1 VSLGAPPDHLH
12 SLSGL
17 EGRRS
22 TRVDRNVPLVVLGI
36 TRTGLS
42 FQEKTSTVS
51 LNLHGCRY
59 PSRHEYPIGSSVGL
73 RVLQPDGETISPVI
87 RAFVKSV
94 HPPASPREL
103 FQVGVE
109 LESPANIWNV
119 SPPPSDWNRLLG
131 GSAAT
136 ASMATAVAPA
146 LERPEPQVAEPPD
159 QAASPPQSPVAFA
172 PTPSP
177 APSAS
182 ASNGETRTSQIT
194 EFPSPS
200 PAAGGAQSGKEGS
213 PSKPERVAITIDQ
226 LVAAMQGKL
235 QAAAEKVVQNALS
248 EHLDEA
254 IDAALARVESVR
266 ERNLQQLGE
275 FSEQRLESLMR
286 SSREEIL
293 GHLESRLG
301 EVQSRWEE
309 QHNAYRAQSEEIA
322 QRLEHLAADAE
333 RQLAATQK
341 SIEKIGYEIEP
352 KTRGRLDE
360 SLGQAT
366 EQFEASAD
374 RISDRQLVRVME
386 ATRMVTREA
395 AAQMDARVAE
405 SRALLQSAAGSTLEE
420 FRRQAEVNVDLAISE
435 TTERVKSA
443 LAALDAESRA
453 ACDNRRRTM
462 IDDVIRTTE
471 QSTEQFRSGIKA
483 FLYSCLVAAVGAV
496 DEHAKTTLDG
506 LVKDPGSAPRVLDDI
521 TAITKI
527 PTDEE
532 KPN

>member
-1 VSLGAPPDHLH
+1 
-12 SLSGL
+12 L

-22 TRVDRNVPLVVLGI
+22 TRIDRTVPLVVLGQ
-36 TRTGLS
+36 TKTGLS

-51 LNLHGCRY
+51 FNLHGCRY
-59 PSRHEYPIGSSVGL
+59 PSRHEYPIGASVGL

-109 LESPANIWNV
+109 LESPANIWNLS
-119 SPPPSDWNRLLG
+119 SPPPDWNRLLG
-131 GSAAT
+131 GSGSAAGV
-136 ASMATAVAPA
+136 ATAVAPA
-146 LERPEPQVAEPPD
+146 LEPP
-159 QAASPPQSPVAFA
+159 APPA
-172 PTPSP
+172 
-177 APSAS
+177 APSAFPTAPEPS
-182 ASNGETRTSQIT
+182 VTEARTSQVT

-200 PAAGGAQSGKEGS
+200 PAGAGTQPAKEATS
-213 PSKPERVAITIDQ
+213 PKPERVAITIDQ

-235 QAAAEKVVQNALS
+235 QAAAEKVVQNALA

-254 IDAALARVESVR
+254 IDAALARVEGVR

-309 QHNAYRAQSEEIA
+309 QHNSFRTQAEEIV
-322 QRLEHLAADAE
+322 QRLEKLAADTQRNLAE
-333 RQLAATQK
+333 TQK
-341 SIEKIGYEIEP
+341 FVDKATGEIVP
-352 KTRGRLDE
+352 QTRGRLDE

-405 SRALLQSAAGSTLEE
+405 SRALLHSAAGSTLEE
-420 FRRQAEVNVDLAISE
+420 FRRQAEVQVDLAISE
-435 TTERVKSA
+435 TTERVQSA
-443 LAALDAESRA
+443 LNALDAENRV
-453 ACDNRRRTM
+453 ACENRRRTM

-506 LVKDPGSAPRVLDDI
+506 MVKEPGGAPRTIGDI
-521 TAITKI
+521 TDISDITKI
-527 PTDEE
+527 PSDDE

>member
-1 VSLGAPPDHLH
+1 VSLTAPPEHLH

-22 TRVDRNVPLVVLGI
+22 TRIDRTVPLVVLGQ

-42 FQEKTSTVS
+42 FQEKTSAVS
-51 LNLHGCRY
+51 FNLHGCRY

-119 SPPPSDWNRLLG
+119 SPPPPDWNRLLL
-131 GSAAT
+131 GSTSSAGMAA
-136 ASMATAVAPA
+136 AVAPA
-146 LERPEPQVAEPPD
+146 PVPPEQPAAAE
-159 QAASPPQSPVAFA
+159 AF
-172 PTPSP
+172 PSTP
-177 APSAS
+177 APHG
-182 ASNGETRTSQIT
+182 GEARTSQVT

-200 PAAGGAQSGKEGS
+200 PAATGAPPAKES
-213 PSKPERVAITIDQ
+213 TPSRPERVAITIDQ

-235 QAAAEKVVQNALS
+235 QAAAEKVVQNALA
-248 EHLDEA
+248 EHLEEA
-254 IDAALARVESVR
+254 INEALARMEGVR
-266 ERNLQQLGE
+266 ERSLQQLGE
-275 FSEQRLESLMR
+275 FSEQRLESLLR

-322 QRLEHLAADAE
+322 QRLEKLAADT
-333 RQLAATQK
+333 QHHLSQTQDFIVKAAH
-341 SIEKIGYEIEP
+341 EIEP
-352 KTRGRLDE
+352 QTRGRLDE

-366 EQFEASAD
+366 EQFEAAAD

-386 ATRMVTREA
+386 GTRMVTREA
-395 AAQMDARVAE
+395 AAHMDARVAE
-405 SRALLQSAAGSTLEE
+405 SRALLHTAAGSALEE
-420 FRRQAEVNVDLAISE
+420 FRRQAEVQVELAISE
-435 TTERVKSA
+435 TTERVRST
-443 LAALDAESRA
+443 LSALDAENRM
-453 ACDNRRRTM
+453 ACENRRRTI
-462 IDDVIRTTE
+462 IDEVTRTTE
-471 QSTEQFRSGIKA
+471 QSTEQFRTGIKA

-496 DEHAKTTLDG
+496 DEHAKSTLDG
-506 LVKDPGSAPRVLDDI
+506 LVKDPNGTPRAIDDI
-521 TAITKI
+521 KI
-527 PTDEE
+527 IPPDDE

>member
-1 VSLGAPPDHLH
+1 VSLAAPPDHLH
-12 SLSGL
+12 THSGL

-22 TRVDRNVPLVVLGI
+22 TRIDRTVPLVVLGQ
-36 TRTGLS
+36 TKTGLS

-51 LNLHGCRY
+51 FNLHGCRY
-59 PSRHEYPIGSSVGL
+59 PSRHEYPIGASVGL

-109 LESPANIWNV
+109 LESPANIWNLS
-119 SPPPSDWNRLLG
+119 SPPPDWNRLLD
-131 GSAAT
+131 GSASSAGMT
-136 ASMATAVAPA
+136 TAVAPA
-146 LERPEPQVAEPPD
+146 LEPAEPPTD
-159 QAASPPQSPVAFA
+159 ATPAVYP
-172 PTPSP
+172 PSP
-177 APSAS
+177 SPRVTEAR
-182 ASNGETRTSQIT
+182 TRQIT

-200 PAAGGAQSGKEGS
+200 PAAGAPPAKEAT

-235 QAAAEKVVQNALS
+235 QAAAEKVVQNALA

-254 IDAALARVESVR
+254 IDAALARVEGVR

-309 QHNAYRAQSEEIA
+309 QHNAFRTQGEEIV
-322 QRLEHLAADAE
+322 QRLEKLAADTQRDLAE
-333 RQLAATQK
+333 TQK
-341 SIEKIGYEIEP
+341 FVNKATGEIVP
-352 KTRGRLDE
+352 QTRGRLDE
-360 SLGQAT
+360 SLGLAT

-405 SRALLQSAAGSTLEE
+405 SRALLHSAAGSTLEE
-420 FRRQAEVNVDLAISE
+420 FRRQAEVQVDLAISE
-435 TTERVKSA
+435 TTERVRSA
-443 LAALDAESRA
+443 LTALDAENRV
-453 ACDNRRRTM
+453 ACENRRRTM
-462 IDDVIRTTE
+462 IDDVTRTTE

-506 LVKDPGSAPRVLDDI
+506 MVKEPGGTPRTIGDI
-521 TAITKI
+521 TDISDITKI
-527 PTDEE
+527 PSDDE

>member
-1 VSLGAPPDHLH
+1 VSLAAPPDHLH

-22 TRVDRNVPLVVLGI
+22 TRIDRNVPLVVLGQ
-36 TRTGLS
+36 TKTGLS

-51 LNLHGCRY
+51 FNLHGCRY
-59 PSRHEYPIGSSVGL
+59 PSRHEYPIGASVGL

-109 LESPANIWNV
+109 LESPANIWNLS
-119 SPPPSDWNRLLG
+119 SPPPDWNRLLG
-131 GSAAT
+131 GG
-136 ASMATAVAPA
+136 ASLAGMATAVAPA
-146 LERPEPQVAEPPD
+146 LEPPEP
-159 QAASPPQSPVAFA
+159 PVAPA
-172 PTPSP
+172 AYPSSSS
-177 APSAS
+177 PSVSEA
-182 ASNGETRTSQIT
+182 RTSQVT

-200 PAAGGAQSGKEGS
+200 PAVSGAQPGKENA

-235 QAAAEKVVQNALS
+235 QAAAEKVVQNALA

-254 IDAALARVESVR
+254 IEAALARVEGVR

-309 QHNAYRAQSEEIA
+309 QHNAFRTQAEEIA
-322 QRLEHLAADAE
+322 QRLEKLAADTQRNLGE
-333 RQLAATQK
+333 TQK
-341 SIEKIGYEIEP
+341 FVEKATGEIVP
-352 KTRGRLDE
+352 RTRGRLDE

-366 EQFEASAD
+366 EQFEAAAD

-395 AAQMDARVAE
+395 AAQLDARVAE
-405 SRALLQSAAGSTLEE
+405 SRALLHNAAGSTLEE
-420 FRRQAEVNVDLAISE
+420 FRRQAEVQVDLAITE
-435 TTERVKSA
+435 TTERVRSA
-443 LAALDAESRA
+443 LTALDAENRTT
-453 ACDNRRRTM
+453 CETRRRTM

-506 LVKDPGSAPRVLDDI
+506 MVKDPSGSPRSIGDI
-521 TAITKI
+521 TDISDMTKI
-527 PTDEE
+527 PPDDE

>member
-1 VSLGAPPDHLH
+1 MSLAAPPDHLQ

-22 TRVDRNVPLVVLGI
+22 TRIDRTVPLVVLGQ
-36 TRTGLS
+36 TKTGLS

-51 LNLHGCRY
+51 FNLHGCRY

-73 RVLQPDGETISPVI
+73 RVLQPDGESISPVI

-109 LESPANIWNV
+109 LESPSNIWNL
-119 SPPPSDWNRLLG
+119 SPAPSDWNRLLG
-131 GSAAT
+131 VSTSPAG
-136 ASMATAVAPA
+136 MATAAAPA
-146 LERPEPQVAEPPD
+146 LEPAESAPAP
-159 QAASPPQSPVAFA
+159 AAFS
-172 PTPSP
+172 PSP
-177 APSAS
+177 APSVSGANGAS
-182 ASNGETRTSQIT
+182 ETRTSQIT

-200 PAAGGAQSGKEGS
+200 PAAAGTQPAKES
-213 PSKPERVAITIDQ
+213 TPSKPERVAITIDQ

-235 QAAAEKVVQNALS
+235 QAAAEKVVQNALA

-254 IDAALARVESVR
+254 IDAALARVEGVR

-309 QHNAYRAQSEEIA
+309 QHNAFRTQSEEIV
-322 QRLEHLAADAE
+322 QRLEKLAADTQRNLSE
-333 RQLAATQK
+333 TQK
-341 SIEKIGYEIEP
+341 FVDKTTGEIVP
-352 KTRGRLDE
+352 QTRGRLDE

-366 EQFEASAD
+366 EQFETAAD

-386 ATRMVTREA
+386 STRMVTREA
-395 AAQMDARVAE
+395 AAQLDARVAE
-405 SRALLQSAAGSTLEE
+405 SRSLMQTAAASTLEE
-420 FRRQAEVNVDLAISE
+420 FRRQAEVQVDLAITE
-435 TTERVKSA
+435 TTDRVRSA
-443 LAALDAESRA
+443 LSALDAENRA
-453 ACDNRRRTM
+453 ACENRRRTM
-462 IDDVIRTTE
+462 IDEVTRTTE

-506 LVKDPGSAPRVLDDI
+506 LVKDPNSSPRSIDDI
-521 TAITKI
+521 KI
-527 PTDEE
+527 IPPDDE

>member
-1 VSLGAPPDHLH
+1 MSLAAPPDHLH

-22 TRVDRNVPLVVLGI
+22 TRIDRTVPLVVLGQ
-36 TRTGLS
+36 TRTGMS

-51 LNLHGCRY
+51 FNLHGCRY
-59 PSRHEYPIGSSVGL
+59 PSRHEYPVGTPVGL

-131 GSAAT
+131 GST
-136 ASMATAVAPA
+136 ISMSMATAVAPA
-146 LERPEPQVAEPPD
+146 LEPAEPPA
-159 QAASPPQSPVAFA
+159 AASPFA
-172 PTPSP
+172 PEA
-177 APSAS
+177 APSVAPS
-182 ASNGETRTSQIT
+182 EVKTSQVT

-200 PAAGGAQSGKEGS
+200 PAAASAAPAKDS
-213 PSKPERVAITIDQ
+213 APSKPERVAITIDQ

-235 QAAAEKVVQNALS
+235 QAAAEKVVQNALA

-254 IDAALARVESVR
+254 IDAALARVEGVR

-293 GHLESRLG
+293 GHLEMRLG
-301 EVQSRWEE
+301 EVQTRFAE
-309 QHNAYRAQSEEIA
+309 QHEAFRVQAEESA
-322 QRLEHLAADAE
+322 QRLEKLAAEMQRNLAE
-333 RQLAATQK
+333 SQK
-341 SIEKIGYEIEP
+341 VIEKTTREIEP
-352 KTRGRLDE
+352 QTRGRLDQT
-360 SLGQAT
+360 LGQAT
-366 EQFEASAD
+366 EQFEAAAD

-386 ATRMVTREA
+386 AARMVTREA
-395 AAQMDARVAE
+395 AAQLDARVAE
-405 SRALLQSAAGSTLEE
+405 SRALLQNAAGSTLEE
-420 FRRQAEVNVDLAISE
+420 FRRQAEVQVDLAISE
-435 TTERVKSA
+435 TTERVRSA
-443 LAALDAESRA
+443 LSALDAENRV
-453 ACDNRRRTM
+453 ACENRRRTM
-462 IDDVIRTTE
+462 IDDVTRTTE

-506 LVKDPGSAPRVLDDI
+506 LVKDPNGSPRAIDDI
-521 TAITKI
+521 KI
-527 PTDEE
+527 IPPDDE

>member
-1 VSLGAPPDHLH
+1 VSLAAPPDHLH

-22 TRVDRNVPLVVLGI
+22 TRIDRTVPLVVLGQ
-36 TRTGLS
+36 TKTGLS

-51 LNLHGCRY
+51 FNLHGCRY
-59 PSRHEYPIGSSVGL
+59 PSRHEYPIGASVGL

-109 LESPANIWNV
+109 LESPANIWNLS
-119 SPPPSDWNRLLG
+119 SPPPDWNRLLG
-131 GSAAT
+131 GSGSAAGV
-136 ASMATAVAPA
+136 ATAVAPA
-146 LERPEPQVAEPPD
+146 LEPP
-159 QAASPPQSPVAFA
+159 APPA
-172 PTPSP
+172 
-177 APSAS
+177 APSAFPTAPEPS
-182 ASNGETRTSQIT
+182 ITEARTSQVT

-200 PAAGGAQSGKEGS
+200 PAGAGTQPAKEATS
-213 PSKPERVAITIDQ
+213 PKPERVAITIDQ

-235 QAAAEKVVQNALS
+235 QAAAEKVVQNALA

-254 IDAALARVESVR
+254 IDAALARVEGVR

-309 QHNAYRAQSEEIA
+309 QHNSFRTQAEEIV
-322 QRLEHLAADAE
+322 QRLEKLAADTQRNLAE
-333 RQLAATQK
+333 TQK
-341 SIEKIGYEIEP
+341 FVDKATGEIVP
-352 KTRGRLDE
+352 QTRGRLDE

-405 SRALLQSAAGSTLEE
+405 SRALLHSAAGSTLEE
-420 FRRQAEVNVDLAISE
+420 FRRQAEVQVDLAISE
-435 TTERVKSA
+435 TTERVRSA
-443 LAALDAESRA
+443 LNALDAENRV
-453 ACDNRRRTM
+453 ACENRRRTM

-506 LVKDPGSAPRVLDDI
+506 MVKEPGGTQRTIGDI
-521 TAITKI
+521 TDISDITKI
-527 PTDEE
+527 PSDDE

>member
-1 VSLGAPPDHLH
+1 VSLAAPPDHLH

-22 TRVDRNVPLVVLGI
+22 TRVDRNVPLVVLGQ

-51 LNLHGCRY
+51 FNLHGCRY

-94 HPPASPREL
+94 HPPSSPREL

-131 GSAAT
+131 GSTSSAG
-136 ASMATAVAPA
+136 MATAVAPA
-146 LERPEPQVAEPPD
+146 LEPAEPP
-159 QAASPPQSPVAFA
+159 
-172 PTPSP
+172 PSP
-177 APSAS
+177 TAFPQAPAPGISSSEA
-182 ASNGETRTSQIT
+182 RTSQVT

-200 PAAGGAQSGKEGS
+200 PAAGAQSAKESS

-235 QAAAEKVVQNALS
+235 QAAAEKVVQNALAT
-248 EHLDEA
+248 HLDEA
-254 IDAALARVESVR
+254 IDAALARVEGVR

-322 QRLEHLAADAE
+322 QRLERLAADAQ
-333 RQLAATQK
+333 RHLAETQK
-341 SIEKIGYEIEP
+341 FVDKATREIEP
-352 KTRGRLDE
+352 QTRGRLDE

-386 ATRMVTREA
+386 STRMVTREA
-395 AAQMDARVAE
+395 AAQLDARVAE
-405 SRALLQSAAGSTLEE
+405 SRALMQSAAGATLEE
-420 FRRQAEVNVDLAISE
+420 FRRQAEVQVDLAISE
-435 TTERVKSA
+435 TTERVRSA
-443 LAALDAESRA
+443 LSALDAENRV
-453 ACDNRRRTM
+453 ACENRRRTM
-462 IDDVIRTTE
+462 IDDVTRTTE

-496 DEHAKTTLDG
+496 DEHAKSTLDG
-506 LVKDPGSAPRVLDDI
+506 LVKDPGSSPRAIDDI
-521 TAITKI
+521 KI
-527 PTDEE
+527 IPPDDE

>member
-1 VSLGAPPDHLH
+1 VSLAAPPDHLH

-22 TRVDRNVPLVVLGI
+22 TRIDRTVPLVVLGQ

-51 LNLHGCRY
+51 FNLHGCRY

-119 SPPPSDWNRLLG
+119 SPPPPDWNRLLG
-131 GSAAT
+131 GSTSSAG
-136 ASMATAVAPA
+136 MATGVAPA
-146 LERPEPQVAEPPD
+146 REPAEPPAAANAFQSA
-159 QAASPPQSPVAFA
+159 QAA
-172 PTPSP
+172 
-177 APSAS
+177 
-182 ASNGETRTSQIT
+182 NGDEGKVNQVT

-200 PAAGGAQSGKEGS
+200 PAAAGAQPGKETA

-235 QAAAEKVVQNALS
+235 QAAAERVVQNALAS
-248 EHLDEA
+248 NLDEA
-254 IDAALARVESVR
+254 INAALARVEGVR

-322 QRLEHLAADAE
+322 QRLEKLAADTQRHLSE
-333 RQLAATQK
+333 TQNFIVKATR
-341 SIEKIGYEIEP
+341 EIEP
-352 KTRGRLDE
+352 QTRGRLDE

-366 EQFEASAD
+366 ERFESAAD

-386 ATRMVTREA
+386 GTRMVTREA
-395 AAQMDARVAE
+395 AAQLDARVAE
-405 SRALLQSAAGSTLEE
+405 SRALLHSAAGSTLEE
-420 FRRQAEVNVDLAISE
+420 FRRQAEVQVDLAISE

-443 LAALDAESRA
+443 LAALDAENRI
-453 ACDNRRRTM
+453 ACENRRRTM
-462 IDDVIRTTE
+462 IDDVTRTTE

-506 LVKDPGSAPRVLDDI
+506 MVKDPAGAPRTISDI
-521 TAITKI
+521 TDIADIRDITKI
-527 PTDEE
+527 PPDDE

>member
-1 VSLGAPPDHLH
+1 MSLAAPPEHQ

-22 TRVDRNVPLVVLGI
+22 TRIDRTVPLVVLGQ

-51 LNLHGCRY
+51 FNLHGCRY

-94 HPPASPREL
+94 HPPASSREL

-109 LESPANIWNV
+109 LESPANIWNI

-131 GSAAT
+131 GST
-136 ASMATAVAPA
+136 PSASMATAAGPAMEPQEPSAAADAFPSAPA
-146 LERPEPQVAEPPD
+146 PNGGEARASQV
-159 QAASPPQSPVAFA
+159 
-172 PTPSP
+172 
-177 APSAS
+177 
-182 ASNGETRTSQIT
+182 T

-200 PAAGGAQSGKEGS
+200 PAAAGAQPAKENA
-213 PSKPERVAITIDQ
+213 PPKPERVAITIDQ

-235 QAAAEKVVQNALS
+235 QAAAEKVVQNALAD
-248 EHLDEA
+248 HLDEA
-254 IDAALARVESVR
+254 INDALARIEGVR

-275 FSEQRLESLMR
+275 FSEQRVESLMR

-309 QHNAYRAQSEEIA
+309 QHNAYRAQAEEIA
-322 QRLEHLAADAE
+322 QRLEKLAAD
-333 RQLAATQK
+333 TQRHL
-341 SIEKIGYEIEP
+341 SQTQNFIEKVDREIEP
-352 KTRGRLDE
+352 QTRGRLDQ

-366 EQFEASAD
+366 EQFEAAAD

-386 ATRMVTREA
+386 GTRMVTREA
-395 AAQMDARVAE
+395 AAQLDARVAE
-405 SRALLQSAAGSTLEE
+405 SRALLHSAAGSTLEE
-420 FRRQAEVNVDLAISE
+420 FRRQAEVQVDLAITE
-435 TTERVKSA
+435 TTERVRSA
-443 LAALDAESRA
+443 LSALDAENRI
-453 ACDNRRRTM
+453 ACDTRRRTM
-462 IDDVIRTTE
+462 IDDVTRTTE

-506 LVKDPGSAPRVLDDI
+506 LVKDPGTPRVITDI
-521 TAITKI
+521 TDISDITKI
-527 PTDEE
+527 PSDDE

>member
-1 VSLGAPPDHLH
+1 VSLAAPPDRLH

-22 TRVDRNVPLVVLGI
+22 TRIDRNVPLVVLGQ

-51 LNLHGCRY
+51 FNLHGCRY

-87 RAFVKSV
+87 RAFVKSI

-119 SPPPSDWNRLLG
+119 SPPPPDWHRLLG
-131 GSAAT
+131 GSASSAG
-136 ASMATAVAPA
+136 MATAVAPA
-146 LERPEPQVAEPPD
+146 LERAEAPAAPD
-159 QAASPPQSPVAFA
+159 GFSSVL
-172 PTPSP
+172 

-182 ASNGETRTSQIT
+182 EARTSQVT

-200 PAAGGAQSGKEGS
+200 HAVAGAPPVKDGS

-235 QAAAEKVVQNALS
+235 QAAAEKVVQNALANN
-248 EHLDEA
+248 LDEA
-254 IDAALARVESVR
+254 INAALARVEGVR

-309 QHNAYRAQSEEIA
+309 QHNAYRAQAEEIS
-322 QRLEHLAADAE
+322 QRLEKLAADA
-333 RQLAATQK
+333 QQHLAETQK
-341 SIEKIGYEIEP
+341 FIVKATREIEP
-352 KTRGRLDE
+352 QTRGRLDE

-366 EQFEASAD
+366 EHFEAAAD

-395 AAQMDARVAE
+395 AAQLDARVAE

-420 FRRQAEVNVDLAISE
+420 FRRQAEVQVDLAISE
-435 TTERVKSA
+435 TTERVRSA
-443 LAALDAESRA
+443 LAALDAESRV
-453 ACDNRRRTM
+453 ACETRRRSM
-462 IDDVIRTTE
+462 IDDVTRTTE

-506 LVKDPGSAPRVLDDI
+506 MVKDPNSSSRAIGDI
-521 TAITKI
+521 TDISDITKI
-527 PTDEE
+527 PSDDE

>member
-1 VSLGAPPDHLH
+1 VSLTAPPEHLH

-22 TRVDRNVPLVVLGI
+22 TRIDRTVPLVVLGQ

-51 LNLHGCRY
+51 FNLHGCRY

-94 HPPASPREL
+94 HPPSSPREL

-119 SPPPSDWNRLLG
+119 SPPPPDWNRLLG
-131 GSAAT
+131 GSTSSAGMGTAA
-136 ASMATAVAPA
+136 APA
-146 LERPEPQVAEPPD
+146 LEPAEPPVTRD
-159 QAASPPQSPVAFA
+159 AF
-172 PTPSP
+172 PSAP
-177 APSAS
+177 AP
-182 ASNGETRTSQIT
+182 NGGEARTSQVT

-200 PAAGGAQSGKEGS
+200 GSPQAKESS

-235 QAAAEKVVQNALS
+235 QAAAEKVIQNALAA
-248 EHLDEA
+248 HLDEA
-254 IDAALARVESVR
+254 INAALARMEGVR

-275 FSEQRLESLMR
+275 FSEQRMESSIR

-309 QHNAYRAQSEEIA
+309 QHNAFRAQAEEIV
-322 QRLEHLAADAE
+322 QRLEKLAADT
-333 RQLAATQK
+333 QHNLAQTENFIVKATH
-341 SIEKIGYEIEP
+341 EIEP
-352 KTRGRLDE
+352 QTRGRLDQ

-386 ATRMVTREA
+386 ATRMVAREA
-395 AAQMDARVAE
+395 AAQLDARVAE
-405 SRALLQSAAGSTLEE
+405 SRALLHSAAGATLEE
-420 FRRQAEVNVDLAISE
+420 FRRQAEVQVDLAISE
-435 TTERVKSA
+435 TTERVRSA
-443 LAALDAESRA
+443 LSALDAENRI
-453 ACDNRRRTM
+453 ACENRRRTM
-462 IDDVIRTTE
+462 IEDVTRTTE

-506 LVKDPGSAPRVLDDI
+506 MVKDPASSSRAIGEI
-521 TAITKI
+521 TDMSDITKI
-527 PTDEE
+527 PPDDE

>member
-1 VSLGAPPDHLH
+1 MSLAAPPDHLH

-22 TRVDRNVPLVVLGI
+22 TRIERTVPLVVLGQ
-36 TRTGLS
+36 TRTGMS

-51 LNLHGCRY
+51 FNLHGCRY
-59 PSRHEYPIGSSVGL
+59 PSRHEYPIGTSVGL

-131 GSAAT
+131 GST
-136 ASMATAVAPA
+136 SSPGMATAVAPA
-146 LERPEPQVAEPPD
+146 LEPAEPP
-159 QAASPPQSPVAFA
+159 AA
-172 PTPSP
+172 PTEFPYSP
-177 APSAS
+177 APLPGAS
-182 ASNGETRTSQIT
+182 EARTSQVT

-200 PAAGGAQSGKEGS
+200 PGAAAPPAKESG

-235 QAAAEKVVQNALS
+235 QAAAEKVVQNALA

-254 IDAALARVESVR
+254 IDTALARVEGVR

-293 GHLESRLG
+293 GHLEMRLG
-301 EVQSRWEE
+301 EVQTRWEE

-322 QRLEHLAADAE
+322 QRLEKISSDMQRNLSE
-333 RQLAATQK
+333 SQRF
-341 SIEKIGYEIEP
+341 IEKTTREIEP
-352 KTRGRLDE
+352 QTRGRLDE

-366 EQFEASAD
+366 EQFEAAAD

-395 AAQMDARVAE
+395 AAQLDARVAE
-405 SRALLQSAAGSTLEE
+405 SRALLQNAAGSTLEE
-420 FRRQAEVNVDLAISE
+420 FRRQAEVQVDLAISE
-435 TTERVKSA
+435 TTERVRSA
-443 LAALDAESRA
+443 LSALDAENRV
-453 ACDNRRRTM
+453 ACENRRRTM
-462 IDDVIRTTE
+462 IDDVTRTTE

-496 DEHAKTTLDG
+496 DEHAKATFDG
-506 LVKDPGSAPRVLDDI
+506 LVKEPGSTPHAIDDI
-521 TAITKI
+521 KKI
-527 PTDEE
+527 IPPDDE

>member
-1 VSLGAPPDHLH
+1 VSLAAPPDHLH

-22 TRVDRNVPLVVLGI
+22 TRIDRTVPLVVLGQ
-36 TRTGLS
+36 TKTGLS

-51 LNLHGCRY
+51 FNLHGCRY
-59 PSRHEYPIGSSVGL
+59 PSRHEYPIGASVGL

-109 LESPANIWNV
+109 LESPANIWNLS
-119 SPPPSDWNRLLG
+119 SPPPDWNRLLG
-131 GSAAT
+131 GSGSAAGV
-136 ASMATAVAPA
+136 ATAVAPA
-146 LERPEPQVAEPPD
+146 LEPP
-159 QAASPPQSPVAFA
+159 APPA
-172 PTPSP
+172 
-177 APSAS
+177 APSAFPTAPEPS
-182 ASNGETRTSQIT
+182 VTEARTSQVT

-200 PAAGGAQSGKEGS
+200 PAGAGTQPAKEATS
-213 PSKPERVAITIDQ
+213 PKPERVAITIDQ

-235 QAAAEKVVQNALS
+235 QAAAEKVVQNALA

-254 IDAALARVESVR
+254 IDAALARVEGVR

-309 QHNAYRAQSEEIA
+309 QHNSFRTQAEEIV
-322 QRLEHLAADAE
+322 QRLEKLAADTQRNLAE
-333 RQLAATQK
+333 TQK
-341 SIEKIGYEIEP
+341 FVDKATGEIVP
-352 KTRGRLDE
+352 QTRGRLDE

-405 SRALLQSAAGSTLEE
+405 SRALLHSAASGTLEE
-420 FRRQAEVNVDLAISE
+420 FRRQAEVQVDLAISE
-435 TTERVKSA
+435 TTERVRSA
-443 LAALDAESRA
+443 LNALDAENRV
-453 ACDNRRRTM
+453 ACENRRRTM

-506 LVKDPGSAPRVLDDI
+506 MVKEPGGTQRTIGDI
-521 TAITKI
+521 TDISDITKI
-527 PTDEE
+527 PSDDE

>member
-1 VSLGAPPDHLH
+1 MSLAAPPDHLH

-22 TRVDRNVPLVVLGI
+22 TRIDRTVPLVVLGQ
-36 TRTGLS
+36 TKTGLS

-51 LNLHGCRY
+51 FNLHGCRY
-59 PSRHEYPIGSSVGL
+59 PSRHEYPIGASVGL

-109 LESPANIWNV
+109 LESPANIWNLS
-119 SPPPSDWNRLLG
+119 SPPPDWNRLLG
-131 GSAAT
+131 GSGSAAGV
-136 ASMATAVAPA
+136 ATAVAPA
-146 LERPEPQVAEPPD
+146 LEPP
-159 QAASPPQSPVAFA
+159 APPA
-172 PTPSP
+172 
-177 APSAS
+177 APSAFPTAPEPS
-182 ASNGETRTSQIT
+182 ITEARTSQVT

-200 PAAGGAQSGKEGS
+200 PAGAGTQPAKEATS
-213 PSKPERVAITIDQ
+213 PKPERVAITIDQ

-235 QAAAEKVVQNALS
+235 QAAAEKVVQNALA

-254 IDAALARVESVR
+254 IDAALARVEGVR

-309 QHNAYRAQSEEIA
+309 QHNSFRTQAEEIV
-322 QRLEHLAADAE
+322 QRLEKLAADTQRNLAE
-333 RQLAATQK
+333 TQK
-341 SIEKIGYEIEP
+341 FVDKATGEIVP
-352 KTRGRLDE
+352 QTRGRLDE

-405 SRALLQSAAGSTLEE
+405 SRALLHSAAGSTLEE
-420 FRRQAEVNVDLAISE
+420 FRRQAEVQVDLAISE
-435 TTERVKSA
+435 TTERVRSA
-443 LAALDAESRA
+443 LNALDAENRV
-453 ACDNRRRTM
+453 ACENRRRTM

-506 LVKDPGSAPRVLDDI
+506 MVKEPGGTQRTIGDI
-521 TAITKI
+521 TDISDITKI
-527 PTDEE
+527 PSDDE

>member
-1 VSLGAPPDHLH
+1 MSLAVPPDHLH

-22 TRVDRNVPLVVLGI
+22 TRIDRNVPLVVLGQ
-36 TRTGLS
+36 TKTGLS

-51 LNLHGCRY
+51 FNLHGCRY
-59 PSRHEYPIGSSVGL
+59 PSRHEYPIGASVGL

-109 LESPANIWNV
+109 LESPANIWNLS
-119 SPPPSDWNRLLG
+119 SPPPDWNRLLG
-131 GSAAT
+131 GSASLAG
-136 ASMATAVAPA
+136 MATAVAPA
-146 LERPEPQVAEPPD
+146 LEPAEPP
-159 QAASPPQSPVAFA
+159 AAPAAYPPSSSPSVSEA
-172 PTPSP
+172 
-177 APSAS
+177 
-182 ASNGETRTSQIT
+182 RTSQVT

-200 PAAGGAQSGKEGS
+200 PAGSGAQPGKENT

-235 QAAAEKVVQNALS
+235 QAAAEKVVQNALA

-254 IDAALARVESVR
+254 IEAALARVEGVR

-309 QHNAYRAQSEEIA
+309 QHNAFRTQAEEIA
-322 QRLEHLAADAE
+322 QRLEKLAADTQRNLGE
-333 RQLAATQK
+333 TQK
-341 SIEKIGYEIEP
+341 FVEKATGEIVP
-352 KTRGRLDE
+352 RTRGRLDE

-366 EQFEASAD
+366 EQFEAAAD

-395 AAQMDARVAE
+395 AAQLDARVAE
-405 SRALLQSAAGSTLEE
+405 SRALLHNAAGSTLEE
-420 FRRQAEVNVDLAISE
+420 FRRQAEVQVDLAITE
-435 TTERVKSA
+435 TTERVRSA
-443 LAALDAESRA
+443 LTALDAENRTT
-453 ACDNRRRTM
+453 CETRRRTM

-506 LVKDPGSAPRVLDDI
+506 MVKDPSGSPRSIGDI
-521 TAITKI
+521 TDISDMTKI
-527 PTDEE
+527 PPDDE